1 MTHVRGIWLTVAFVL
16 AGAPALAEEPHA
28 ELLDAA
34 TALCEK
40 IKTCSMA
47 QVPEADLTP
56 EMRQMMEPMLD
67 NMCASM
73 RSNIQEVPE
82 GHELHDPAVA
92 CMRSMAEL
100 SCEQMQSEEQAQT
113 AACRKYE
120 ELVKSYEGG

>member
-1 MTHVRGIWLTVAFVL
+1 MNKQRYVAFWLTAWL
-16 AGAPALAEEPHA
+16 LGAASCVHA
-28 ELLDAA
+28 DDLESASN
-34 TALCEK
+34 ALCEK
-40 IKTCSMA
+40 VKACSMA
-47 QVPEADLTP
+47 QVDEADLTP
-56 EMRQMMEPMLD
+56 EVRQMMEPMLE
-67 NMCASM
+67 NMCAAM
-73 RSNIQEVPE
+73 KSNIREVPE